1 MPFRY
6 TRIYKR
12 TAKYTKD
19 DKGFHKSK
27 LHVSVFR
34 WHFSGTL
41 CAGLT

>member
-19 DKGFHKSK
+19 AKGFHKSK
-27 LHVSVFR
+27 LHFSVFL
-34 WHFSGTL
+34 WLFSVTL
-41 CAGLT
+41 CAVLT